1 MTQKRRQARVPISG
15 QATLSNEHGITLTA
29 TTKDISQGGVGLVKP
44 EGPLTETEYR
54 IRVDTDEGRQ
64 IHLKATLIHS
74 SETTSGFQ
82 TSDIDDK
89 NLQIITELVLEYQTT
104 DDFIKQIDEYDLLEQ
119 KYIDEDGNEVSVTF
133 ETGNN
138 KY

>member
-1 MTQKRRQARVPISG
+1 MTQKRQQARVPISG

-29 TTKDISQGGVGLVKP
+29 TTKDISPGGVGLLKP
-44 EGPLTETEYR
+44 ETPLTEKEYR
-54 IRVDTDEGRQ
+54 IRVDTEDGRQ
-64 IHLKATLIHS
+64 IHLMATLIHS
-74 SETTSGFQ
+74 SDTTSGFQ

-89 NLQIITELVLEYQTT
+89 SLQIITELVLEYQTT
-104 DDFIKQIDEYDLLEQ
+104 DDFIKQIDEFDILKQ

-133 ETGNN
+133 ETGSN